1 MTTISTSS
9 PVAVPAAATTARAQ
23 RPRSSRAGLY
33 VFLTAVALCWIFP
46 IAWALFNS
54 FRDYAYT
61 SVHGYASIGGFTFQ
75 NYVNAWNQGDF
86 GLHFWNSVVITA
98 PAVLITLFLASCMA
112 FVLARFSFRF
122 NVTLLGIFLAAN
134 LLPPQS
140 LLIPI
145 YRMFR
150 AIPLPDWMSSSG
162 SLLNTPLGVI
172 AINIAF
178 QLGFCVFVLSNYMK
192 TIPGEIYESA
202 RVDGAS
208 VFRQFWQLT
217 LPLCRP
223 PLAALA
229 TLQVTWVYNE
239 FFWAT
244 VLLQSGDKFPI
255 TSSLNSLQGRFFT
268 DYNLLSAGSVL
279 AMLPVLVIFFVLQRH
294 FVSGLTL
301 GATKG

>member
-1 MTTISTSS
+1 MTATLT
-9 PVAVPAAATTARAQ
+9 PTTEAATTARPTG
-23 RPRSSRAGLY
+23 RPVKRIVLH
-33 VFLTAVALCWIFP
+33 VFLCIVALSWLFP
-46 IAWALFNS
+46 LGWAVLNS

-61 SVHGYASIGGFTFQ
+61 AIHGYVSFGGFTLQ
-75 NYVNAWNQGDF
+75 NYVNAWTQGDF
-86 GLHFWNSVVITA
+86 GLHFWNSAVITV
-98 PAVLITLFLASCMA
+98 PAVALTLLLASSMA

-122 NVTLLGIFLAAN
+122 NLTLLAVFLAAN
-134 LLPPQS
+134 LLPQQA
-140 LLIPI
+140 LLVPV

-150 AIPLPDWMSSSG
+150 AIQLPAWLSSSG
-162 SLLNTPLGVI
+162 TLLNNQLGVI
-172 AINIAF
+172 LINVAF
-178 QLGFCVFVLSNYMK
+178 QLGFCTFVLSNYMK
-192 TIPGEIYESA
+192 TIPAEIYESA

-208 VFRQFWQLT
+208 VTRQFFQLT

-229 TLQVTWVYNE
+229 TLQVTWIYNE

-255 TSSLNSLQGRFFT
+255 TSSLNSLQGQFFT

-279 AMLPVLVIFFVLQRH
+279 AMLPVLIIFFALQRQ

-301 GATKG
+301 GSTKG